1 MPASHNSKP
10 VRGPFSRFADA
21 TDNQR
26 LFQNTYWGNFREGPN
41 ATTITP
47 AIVENR
53 NRFAVEYDL
62 REAVGLTLYPYTPPG
77 SDFDHMEVY
86 RDGNGEI
93 VAVCSNYNG
102 PPPSFLGMRPLYPI
116 YSTGTRS
123 YVARFANVKEM
134 RQRFGA
140 QTMKGA

>member
-1 MPASHNSKP
+1 MKSTVAE
-10 VRGPFSRFADA
+10 A
-21 TDNQR
+21 TNHAK
-26 LFQNTYWGNFREGPN
+26 LFRPTYWGNFREGPN
-41 ATTITP
+41 AHTITP
-47 AIVENR
+47 AIIENR
-53 NRFAVEYDL
+53 NRFAAEYDL
-62 REAVGLTLYPYTPPG
+62 REAVGLTLYPYKTPG

>member
-1 MPASHNSKP
+1 MTSTVAH
-10 VRGPFSRFADA
+10 A
-21 TDNQR
+21 TNHAK
-26 LFQNTYWGNFREGPN
+26 LFRPTYWGNFREGPN

-47 AIVENR
+47 AIIENR
-53 NRFAVEYDL
+53 NRFAAEYDL
-62 REAVGLTLYPYTPPG
+62 REAVGLTLYPHKTPG

-86 RDGNGEI
+86 RDGTGGI

-116 YSTGTRS
+116 YSTGTTS
-123 YVARFANVKEM
+123 YVARFASVKEM

-140 QTMKGA
+140 STMKGA

>member
-1 MPASHNSKP
+1 MPVFLHSKP
-10 VRGPFSRFADA
+10 VLGPFSRVADA
-21 TDNQR
+21 TDHPR
-26 LFQNTYWGNFREGPN
+26 LFQNTYWGNFRVGPN
-41 ATTITP
+41 AATITP
-47 AIVENR
+47 AIVCNR

-62 REAVGLTLYPYTPPG
+62 REALGLTLYPYTPPG

-86 RDGNGEI
+86 RDGTGGI

-116 YSTGTRS
+116 YSTGTTS
-123 YVARFANVKEM
+123 YVARFASVKEM

-140 QTMKGA
+140 STMKGA